1 MWGSK
6 IPKSHF
12 LVGGIQ
18 VKMRILYVEDN
29 FENKLFV
36 RRVIES
42 MGHEM
47 LEAETGLDSLDIAAK
62 NIPDLILMDI
72 NIPGMDGLETTEK
85 FKEDPD
91 LTHIPVIALT
101 ANAMKGDKERC
112 LEAGCD
118 GYMQKPVGV
127 SDLRREIQRYA
138 ARQNAS

>member
-1 MWGSK
+1 
-6 IPKSHF
+6 
-12 LVGGIQ
+12 
-18 VKMRILYVEDN
+18 MRILYVEDN

-47 LEAETGLDSLDIAAK
+47 LEAETGLDSLMIAAD
-62 NIPDLILMDI
+62 IVPDLILMDI
-72 NIPGMDGLETTEK
+72 NIPGMDGLETTVK
-85 FKEDPD
+85 FKQNPR
-91 LTHIPVIALT
+91 LTHIPIIALT

-138 ARQNAS
+138 ERLKA

>member
-1 MWGSK
+1 M
-6 IPKSHF
+6 I
-12 LVGGIQ
+12 
-18 VKMRILYVEDN
+18 ILYVEDN

-47 LEAETGLDSLDIAAK
+47 IEAETGLDSLMIAAERT
-62 NIPDLILMDI
+62 PDLILMDV
-72 NIPGMDGLETTEK
+72 NIPGMDGLETTVK
-85 FKEDPD
+85 FKQNPK
-91 LTHIPVIALT
+91 LSHIPIIALT

-127 SDLRREIQRYA
+127 SDLRRQIQQYSK
-138 ARQNAS
+138 QNDIA

>member
-1 MWGSK
+1 M
-6 IPKSHF
+6 I
-12 LVGGIQ
+12 
-18 VKMRILYVEDN
+18 ILYVEDN

-47 LEAETGLDSLDIAAK
+47 IEAETGLDSLMIAAEK
-62 NIPDLILMDI
+62 TPDLILMDV
-72 NIPGMDGLETTEK
+72 NIPGMDGLETTVK
-85 FKEDPD
+85 FKQNPK
-91 LTHIPVIALT
+91 LSHIPIIALT

-127 SDLRREIQRYA
+127 SDLRRQIQQYSK
-138 ARQNAS
+138 QNDIA